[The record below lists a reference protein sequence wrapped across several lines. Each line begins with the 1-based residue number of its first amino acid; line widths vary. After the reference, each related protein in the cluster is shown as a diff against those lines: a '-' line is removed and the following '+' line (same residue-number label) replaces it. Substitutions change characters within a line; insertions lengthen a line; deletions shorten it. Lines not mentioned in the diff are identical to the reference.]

1 MRIPRAFLMSTTL
14 ACVLLGCF
22 DVMSEPTWPHSGA
35 IVTKALAPD
44 QAAEAVLTASKERG
58 RYLFEIR
65 ESESGDTLAQIEIS
79 APLGY
84 HEHVISLH
92 WPETRRAEATIDHD
106 FGDSN
111 LKFTLSY

>member
-1 MRIPRAFLMSTTL
+1 MTTVL

-22 DVMSEPTWPHSGA
+22 DDMSEPTWPHSGT

-44 QAAEAVLTASKERG
+44 QAAEAVLTAGKEPG

-65 ESESGDTLAQIEIS
+65 ESESGESLARIEIS

-92 WPETRRAEATIDHD
+92 WLETRQAEVTIDHD
-106 FGDSN
+106 FGDTN